1 MIANARLIGFTSGV
15 DALVKQL
22 SRGCTGRL
30 FRIVISHFPGI
41 VTHSFDYL
49 QEGIQLKAT
58 DDFFDPL
65 CCISSLDTRS

>member
-1 MIANARLIGFTSGV
+1 M
-15 DALVKQL
+15 
-22 SRGCTGRL
+22 GRL

-49 QEGIQLKAT
+49 QEGIQLKAA